1 MNSKQLK
8 CSINYHLKILLT
20 YQQNHKKTDDLYIE
34 AYNYL
39 KQHELNS
46 SQKEILYERHITAN
60 KTDV

>member
-20 YQQNHKKTDDLYIE
+20 YQQSYKKTDDLYIE

-39 KQHELNS
+39 KQHELND
-46 SQKEILYERHITAN
+46 SQKEILYERAITTN
-60 KTDV
+60 KTNV